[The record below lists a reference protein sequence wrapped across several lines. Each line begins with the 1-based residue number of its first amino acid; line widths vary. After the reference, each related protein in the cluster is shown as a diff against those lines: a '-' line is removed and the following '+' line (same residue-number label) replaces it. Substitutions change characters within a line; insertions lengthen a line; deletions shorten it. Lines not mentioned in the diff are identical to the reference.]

1 MDDFSARE
9 RKLERERQARIAAK
23 KREQEQEAAAAQRY
37 AEQQL
42 QQREALAKRRAE
54 REREEERRAEAQR
67 EDARLTGGLTW
78 RRTYRCVAEPRD
90 GDRVRLPDSSL
101 SELTSAGLLQDATAL
116 TLELELV
123 DADETIKGVPTDP
136 RFLLPEEAR
145 EDELRVSATA
155 THAGVL
161 DFAAPDGH
169 VGVPPKTMLSLVRG
183 VPEVAERLAKG
194 ELKVR
199 CRAVR
204 LPTPKE
210 SSCALRPVAE
220 GFHHG
225 GADEA
230 AVDLGAVLTKE
241 LGRGRHC
248 CLTLG
253 DWIAVSHDDR
263 TVRLVVAS
271 LHPERA
277 LCVLSTDLSVDVLP
291 PMVVE
296 ERLRK
301 AQAQSE
307 KEKRLV
313 EERKQRAAA
322 ARAALESREIPA
334 DGAPVR
340 VRLRF
345 RDGSRSEAT
354 AKTTESSEVLKW
366 LVDAQADD
374 AEKFPLDARDW
385 RLVSSYPRLALSR
398 DALAGSLVDTGLV
411 DARGGAVALLVEPLA
426 VDDDEA
432 DPESPKQHSTED
444 VWARA
449 AAFADAE
456 AARERNARNDDGAME
471 LDEATKIE
479 AERRDLGGA
488 EKAALFRDLVGR
500 GLSNQLAAH
509 AAQRYSSQLAELAQM
524 GFGDDAALSV
534 SLLDKYNGRLLRVVN
549 ALSDA
554 REAQPPPP
562 RPAPFAPP
570 PSQQQASQQQARVAA
585 AFKRHVAAG
594 LPPNEAAAAAL
605 REVSSSN

>member
-67 EDARLTGGLTW
+67 HDARLTGGLTW

-123 DADETIKGVPTDP
+123 DADGAIKGVPTDP

-194 ELKVR
+194 ELRVR

-253 DWIAVSHDDR
+253 DWIAVSHEDR
-263 TVRLVVAS
+263 TVRLVVA
-271 LHPERA
+271 
-277 LCVLSTDLSVDVLP
+277 
-291 PMVVE
+291 
-296 ERLRK
+296 
-301 AQAQSE
+301 
-307 KEKRLV
+307 
-313 EERKQRAAA
+313 
-322 ARAALESREIPA
+322 
-334 DGAPVR
+334 
-340 VRLRF
+340 
-345 RDGSRSEAT
+345 
-354 AKTTESSEVLKW
+354 
-366 LVDAQADD
+366 
-374 AEKFPLDARDW
+374 
-385 RLVSSYPRLALSR
+385 
-398 DALAGSLVDTGLV
+398 
-411 DARGGAVALLVEPLA
+411 
-426 VDDDEA
+426 
-432 DPESPKQHSTED
+432 
-444 VWARA
+444 
-449 AAFADAE
+449 
-456 AARERNARNDDGAME
+456 
-471 LDEATKIE
+471 
-479 AERRDLGGA
+479 
-488 EKAALFRDLVGR
+488 
-500 GLSNQLAAH
+500 
-509 AAQRYSSQLAELAQM
+509 
-524 GFGDDAALSV
+524 ALSV
-534 SLLDKYNGRLLRVVN
+534 TLRV
-549 ALSDA
+549 
-554 REAQPPPP
+554 QPEPTLTMD
-562 RPAPFAPP
+562 RMGG
-570 PSQQQASQQQARVAA
+570 SQGVEWLKLAV
-585 AFKRHVAAG
+585 
-594 LPPNEAAAAAL
+594 
-605 REVSSSN
+605 